1 MFACLVFIIV
11 YDIIFI
17 VVYPKNDKYSILII
31 FMEEKCMK
39 YPKTIKLYHFGTWYK
54 AYNDDAKII
63 SFLMDYKLF
72 EDESSG
78 TPTVGFP
85 EISIDKVEINLRNNK
100 VNYILINDGE
110 VLKDFGSKNNYERF
124 LYNDLPLSYLKGTHR
139 VTSSPKGSFVVKYN
153 NDPEEEFVISENG
166 INENAELVKKVI
178 SHDLGENFDINGNTV
193 TLLKKDIYF

>member
-1 MFACLVFIIV
+1 
-11 YDIIFI
+11 
-17 VVYPKNDKYSILII
+17 
-31 FMEEKCMK
+31 MK

-110 VLKDFGSKNNYERF
+110 VLKDFGSENNYEKF
-124 LYNDLPLSYLKGTHR
+124 LHNDLPLSYLKGSHI
-139 VTSSPKGSFVVKYN
+139 VTASPKGSFIVKYN
-153 NDPEEEFVISENG
+153 NDPEEEFVIGENG
-166 INENAELVKKVI
+166 INENAELVKKVVL
-178 SHDLGENFDINGNTV
+178 HDVGENFDINGNMV

>member
-1 MFACLVFIIV
+1 
-11 YDIIFI
+11 
-17 VVYPKNDKYSILII
+17 
-31 FMEEKCMK
+31 MK
-39 YPKTIKLYHFGTWYK
+39 YLKTIKLYHFGTWYK

-100 VNYILINDGE
+100 VNYILINDSE
-110 VLKDFGSKNNYERF
+110 VLKDFGSENNYERF
-124 LYNDLPLSYLKGTHR
+124 LYNDLPLSYLKGTHT

-193 TLLKKDIYF
+193 TLLKKDISF